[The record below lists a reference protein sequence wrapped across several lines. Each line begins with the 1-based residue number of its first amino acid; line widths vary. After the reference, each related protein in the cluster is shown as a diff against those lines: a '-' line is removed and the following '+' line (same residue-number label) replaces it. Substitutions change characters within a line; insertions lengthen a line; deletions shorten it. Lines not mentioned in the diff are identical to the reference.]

1 MTRRHSPLRRYR
13 ALLVALTLSV
23 GLGYLTS
30 AVFASTIVVGGSVVY
45 DKSHTIDPLTEM
57 RPTACSV
64 LTIAGMRNVGNGN
77 TYGNSS
83 NNSSQLLLGNAGS
96 GTTISAGKGN
106 DCIVPGGV
114 ANGIANPD
122 LTING
127 GQGGGDVCYDG
138 QGPGNY
144 ARSSCTLASGTY
156 TTVTTNT
163 PSGL

>member
-57 RPTACSV
+57 KPTSCSG
-64 LTIAGMRNVGNGN
+64 LTLAGMVNVANGTSYGNGN
-77 TYGNSS
+77 NKV
-83 NNSSQLLLGNAGS
+83 SQLLLGNAGS

-114 ANGIANPD
+114 ANGVANPD
-122 LTING
+122 LTI
-127 GQGGGDVCYDG
+127 QGDAGGDVCYDG
-138 QGPGNY
+138 PGPGNY
-144 ARSSCTLASGTY
+144 SRISCTAVSGAY
-156 TTVTTNT
+156 TTVQTNS